1 MLELHQE
8 GSADLIDSLLSPA
21 FVAASLAS
29 TGIATISLLGTGM
42 GDSLWSSAGSH
53 ITIGMVV
60 ALFALG
66 VAFITNEPDWDDL
79 QGVEAG
85 IPVAGAVLVMATG
98 LVPPLND
105 VLTSEPVF
113 GIPVVVIESATFYY
127 VAYK

>member
-1 MLELHQE
+1 
-8 GSADLIDSLLSPA
+8 
-21 FVAASLAS
+21 
-29 TGIATISLLGTGM
+29 
-42 GDSLWSSAGSH
+42 
-53 ITIGMVV
+53 
-60 ALFALG
+60 LG